1 VSLFVTFEGI
11 EGSGKS
17 THGRLFAE
25 VARARGR
32 AVLETHEPGDT
43 VVGRALRQV
52 LLDPANETLT
62 PLTELLLYCADRSQ
76 HVAECIR
83 PALAAG
89 RLVLCD
95 RFSDSTIAYQGYG
108 RGLDL
113 ALVRTLDASAR
124 DGLTPS
130 LTLLF
135 DCPAAEGLERARHRS
150 GSMDR
155 LESAPLAFHER
166 VRDGFLRLADE
177 TPERHVVIDSRAE
190 IATVQAQVAAAIEH
204 RLEAP

>member
-1 VSLFVTFEGI
+1 VSVFVTFEGI

-17 THGRLFAE
+17 THVRLLAE
-25 VARARGR
+25 AMRARGL
-32 AVLETHEPGDT
+32 AILETHEPGDT
-43 VVGRALRQV
+43 AVGQALRQV
-52 LLDPANETLT
+52 LLDPANATLT

-76 HVAECIR
+76 HVAECVR

-113 ALVRTLDASAR
+113 ALVRRLDASAR
-124 DGLTPS
+124 DGLMPS

-135 DCPAAEGLERARHRS
+135 DCPAQEGLARARRRS
-150 GSMDR
+150 TAGDR

-166 VRDGFLRLADE
+166 VRDGFLQLAGE
-177 TPERHVVIDSRAE
+177 TPERYVVIDSRAPL
-190 IATVQAQVAAAIEH
+190 AAVQSRVAEAVAR
-204 RLEAP
+204 RLEAT

>member
-1 VSLFVTFEGI
+1 V
-11 EGSGKS
+11 
-17 THGRLFAE
+17 RLFAE
-25 VARARGR
+25 VARARGQ

-52 LLDPANETLT
+52 LLDPANDTLT
-62 PLTELLLYCADRSQ
+62 PLTELFLYCADRSQ

-135 DCPAAEGLERARHRS
+135 DCPADEGLERARSRS
-150 GSMDR
+150 GSADR

-166 VRDGFLRLADE
+166 VRHGFLRLAAE
-177 TPERHVVIDSRAE
+177 TPERYVVFDSRAAL
-190 IATVQAQVAAAIEH
+190 ATVQAQVAAAVEH
-204 RLEAP
+204 RLEAT